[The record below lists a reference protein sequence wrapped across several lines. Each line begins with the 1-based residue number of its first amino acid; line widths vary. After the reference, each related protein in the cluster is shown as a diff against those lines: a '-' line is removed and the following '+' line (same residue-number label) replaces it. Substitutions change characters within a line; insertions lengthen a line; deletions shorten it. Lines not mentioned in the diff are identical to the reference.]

1 MGLVNPVGGMLDSVD
16 RNLNVYA
23 QNAGLCFEEF
33 EHYMVPE

>member
-1 MGLVNPVGGMLDSVD
+1 MGLVSPVGGMLDSVD

-23 QNAGLCFEEF
+23 QSRLCFERF